1 MSHPSNHLC
10 QHLFLHSVAWIIE
23 LFVNV
28 SKNCFQ
34 RFLYI
39 HFLLLI
45 PGLSSCTPKGLTY
58 RWFFVSWWHHC
69 RASVVEKEVQWQQ
82 SQVHSHPYSSKLWCQ
97 WRVVVFL
104 TAPCLYIAA
113 LNDVQRMCCCVLLGW
128 FYVVHNDG
136 MPLSFL
142 WQVQCRVSLGI

>member
-45 PGLSSCTPKGLTY
+45 PGLSSCTPKGLNIQVILC
-58 RWFFVSWWHHC
+58 FMV
-69 RASVVEKEVQWQQ
+69 APLQ
-82 SQVHSHPYSSKLWCQ
+82 SQCSGERSAVAAKSSPLPSLFLQVLMPVERCGFFHSTLSVHCCPECCAEDVLLCTS
-97 WRVVVFL
+97 RVVL
-104 TAPCLYIAA
+104 CCS
-113 LNDVQRMCCCVLLGW
+113 QRWNATVIFITGS
-128 FYVVHNDG
+128 V
-136 MPLSFL
+136 
-142 WQVQCRVSLGI
+142 